1 MDGNTGE
8 EGGFTEV
15 SYLGGAVRDERVVWR
30 DLREALM
37 RPLPEV
43 PPRYFYDDIGSELFE
58 RITGLDA
65 YYQTR
70 TEISILETFGKA
82 IMERVNPR
90 HIIELGS
97 GAGRKI
103 RLLLDAWSR
112 SDVERTC
119 TMLDINELFLR
130 QSITRLTADYSH
142 IRFRGIVGDFTEGFG
157 DLGTAAE
164 SGRLIV
170 FFAGT
175 MGNFDPQ
182 QRLRFLKDLARTL
195 GPTDSFLVG
204 VDLVKDAARLEAA
217 YDDPEGV
224 TAAFNINMLSVL
236 NRQFEG
242 NFDPTAFRHRA
253 LYDQTNA
260 WIEMRLVA
268 NRATRV
274 RLEKLDLNLELA
286 QGAEIRTEISCKF
299 TRESLEENARD
310 AGLAIVGW
318 YADPD
323 SLFALALLRRADA

>member
-8 EGGFTEV
+8 EGAFAEV
-15 SYLGGAVRDERVVWR
+15 SYLGGAVRDERVL
-30 DLREALM
+30 LREALT

-43 PPRYFYDDIGSELFE
+43 PPRYFYDDVGSELFE
-58 RITGLDA
+58 RITGLEV

-70 TEISILETFGKA
+70 TEISILEMFGKT
-82 IMERVNPR
+82 IMERVQPR

-103 RLLLDAWSR
+103 RLLLDAWNR

-130 QSITRLTADYSH
+130 QSITRLAADYSQ

-164 SGRLIV
+164 FERLVV

-182 QRLRFLKDLARTL
+182 QRRRFLSDLGRAM

-204 VDLVKDAARLEAA
+204 VDLVKDSARLEAA

-236 NRQFEG
+236 NRRFAG
-242 NFDPTAFRHRA
+242 NFEPSAFRHRA
-253 LYDQTNA
+253 LYDRDNA

-268 NRATRV
+268 NRASRV
-274 RLEKLDLNLELA
+274 RLGKLDLDLELA
-286 QGAEIRTEISCKF
+286 EGSEIRTELSCKF
-299 TRESLEENARD
+299 TKASLEQNARE
-310 AGLAIVGW
+310 AGLSVVGW
-318 YADPD
+318 YSDPE
-323 SLFALALLRRADA
+323 SLFALALLRRSEV